1 MSGATKVA
9 ELTAEN
15 GKVVLPKTAT
25 FSKTSNHFVYNLYSW
40 VEVDETGKQ
49 TAEYVVNSST
59 DVELTLATNKTLYAK
74 YKSDKLL
81 GDING
86 KSGVNTLDLRDFK
99 KGVMSTDDT
108 LSARVREY
116 VYVIDK

>member
-1 MSGATKVA
+1 MLGDI
-9 ELTAEN
+9 N
-15 GKVVLPKTAT
+15 GK
-25 FSKTSNHFVYNLYSW
+25 S
-40 VEVDETGKQ
+40 G
-49 TAEYVVNSST
+49 VNTLDLRDFKKGVMST
-59 DVELTLATNKTLYAK
+59 DATLSAK
-74 YKSDKLL
+74 VREETYVGSGVKV